1 MSLQE
6 FRELTP
12 KKCYFCPVLSN
23 RQEKAEVVS
32 QLKKKRISM
41 TKREEIII
49 LGFCYATVK
58 KKHTDFAFLHFHIN
72 FIQKGHGYMG
82 IKQ

>member
-6 FRELTP
+6 FRELIP
-12 KKCYFCPVLSN
+12 KKCYFCHVLSN
-23 RQEKAEVVS
+23 RQEKAKGVS
-32 QLKKKRISM
+32 QKKKNLNDK
-41 TKREEIII
+41 TCEERII

-58 KKHTDFAFLHFHIN
+58 KKHTDFVFLHFHIN
-72 FIQKGHGYMG
+72 FIQKGHSYLG